1 MKIAKRNLKSVP
13 DRIHLKKDD
22 MAYILSGKDK
32 GKTGK
37 VLRVFPKLGKI
48 IVEGVNV
55 KTKHIKPSPQN
66 QEGGIIK
73 VPSPIF
79 SSKAMLYS
87 EKHQARTRVYKKKL
101 ENGTKVRYIKKYDEI
116 IWKETLN
123 GK

>member
-116 IWKETLN
+116 I
-123 GK
+123 